1 MILRQPRTKHD
12 PYSTLNR
19 TPPIGQFGGTHSYR
33 ALPVSH
39 YLPKQTGRKNGEI
52 FTPVL
57 HSAATSR
64 DNGED
69 AANLRTSKRKRENVR
84 LLLRVLPSWIF

>member
-1 MILRQPRTKHD
+1 MSKNRISTKK
-12 PYSTLNR
+12 
-19 TPPIGQFGGTHSYR
+19 PPIGQFGGIHSYR

-39 YLPKQTGRKNGEI
+39 YSPKQTGQKNGEV

-57 HSAATSR
+57 QSAATSR

-84 LLLRVLPSWIF
+84 LLLRVLLS

>member
-1 MILRQPRTKHD
+1 MSKNRVSIKNLRLV
-12 PYSTLNR
+12 SSEVLTLKELC
-19 TPPIGQFGGTHSYR
+19 QFHTI
-33 ALPVSH
+33 PE
-39 YLPKQTGRKNGEI
+39 QTGRKNGEI

-69 AANLRTSKRKRENVR
+69 VANLRTSKRKQENVR